1 MQQADQPGESTQPK
15 KRIFISYGRLDATDV
30 AAWLHQEL
38 VALGYDVW
46 LDQHD
51 LQQATGA
58 EWERKIEDAIS
69 KSNVVIALMSPHSVR
84 PQSECR
90 NEISLAKDS
99 DLAIVPVMVNRCDR
113 PLRLHAL
120 QYIDLAGFERLSQQA
135 REILLKKVIDA
146 IEHGVPEDPLLASL
160 REKFAPLDFD
170 WMFSRHEKFVGREWL
185 FDQFDK
191 WLQDNSE
198 PVLFLV
204 GPPGIG
210 KSAALSKWIQM
221 RMKIGAVHFCRHDR
235 ADLRDPVVMVK
246 SIVTQL
252 LQVQNQL
259 PGFAESIRSINL
271 GSSGKAMDST
281 GRAAEL
287 MDTMVLD
294 PLRKIQPGQCWV
306 LVIDA
311 LDEGGEGIQNLLAKV
326 QGHLPPTVKMIV
338 SARPEADVL
347 TLFPNK
353 VVLSAL
359 GAENQADLV
368 KYVQQRVDLSKRFA
382 ASDETEKQRIVGG
395 VVAWSEGVFLVA
407 VLVLD
412 EIEAGR
418 LEINNLSDP
427 IGGLASIYL
436 QHFRRLFANA
446 ETYQDVADCLE
457 VMLDS
462 HKPLS
467 DQFIAEVL
475 DRPVRNVTLA
485 LNQLGSLVPMQQG
498 TRSPFHKS
506 LFDWLRASQETPHTY
521 ALPVGG
527 GLDRIENWCERVGT
541 AEANHFV
548 GKVYQFRG
556 DFNKAETFYELCLQ
570 IALKMLGKDH
580 PDIEKILQDF
590 TMLYYLQGKSEN
602 ELMLFGSKTLAL
614 YERTFGEWDP
624 RYAWQLNLSGLTF
637 SAQGQQEQASPMFER
652 AAVIYEKV
660 LDKDDPDLVENLDLL
675 ANSYFAQQNYVK
687 ALPLYIRVLAI
698 KEKVLGKDHP
708 DVANSLGLLA
718 ASYSKQGK
726 FEEAMP
732 LYVRAQAINE
742 LVFGKDHKNVAN
754 VLCEIAMSYLDQEK
768 YEQALGMYERELV
781 IREKALGKDHP
792 DLVIS
797 LNNLASL
804 YRDQGDYKIAL
815 PLFVRAL
822 AISENA
828 LGKDHPDVA
837 TSLKILASLYHSQGD
852 YAKALPKYVRAL
864 EISEKALG
872 KDHSDV
878 ATILNNLAELYKA
891 QGDYV
896 KALPMYVR
904 ALAISEKTLGK
915 NHPSVA
921 TILNNLALLYDEQGE
936 YQKAL
941 PMFARALAILDK
953 VHGKDHPN
961 VGIFLN
967 NYAACLEALGK
978 TKEAAA
984 ARARAKKIKDQ
995 IDRKSGK

>member
-15 KRIFISYGRLDATDV
+15 KRIFISYGRLDATHV

-58 EWERKIEDAIS
+58 EWDRKIEDAIS

-90 NEISLAKDS
+90 NEISLALEKQPK
-99 DLAIVPVMVNRCDR
+99 LAIVPVMVNRCDR

-120 QYIDLAGFERLSQQA
+120 QYIDLAGFDRLSQQA

-281 GRAAEL
+281 DRAAEL

-382 ASDETEKQRIVGG
+382 ASDEMEKQRIVDG
-395 VVAWSEGVFLVA
+395 VVSWSEGVFLVA

-412 EIEAGR
+412 EIAAGR

-427 IGGLASIYL
+427 IGGLAGFYL
-436 QHFRRLFANA
+436 QHFRRLFANE

-475 DRPVRNVTLA
+475 DRPVRNVTRA
-485 LNQLGSLVPMQQG
+485 LNQLGSLVPVQQG

-521 ALPVGG
+521 ALHVGG
-527 GLDRIENWCERVGT
+527 GLDRIEKWCDRVGT

-548 GKVYQFRG
+548 ARLYESQEDDNLEVYV
-556 DFNKAETFYELCLQ
+556 
-570 IALKMLGKDH
+570 
-580 PDIEKILQDF
+580 
-590 TMLYYLQGKSEN
+590 KSEK
-602 ELMLFGSKTLAL
+602 F
-614 YERTFGEWDP
+614 YR
-624 RYAWQLNLSGLTF
+624 
-637 SAQGQQEQASPMFER
+637 R
-652 AAVIYEKV
+652 A
-660 LDKDDPDLVENLDLL
+660 
-675 ANSYFAQQNYVK
+675 
-687 ALPLYIRVLAI
+687 LAI
-698 KEKVLGKDHP
+698 TEKALGKDHP
-708 DVANSLGLLA
+708 DVANILNELGELLGLFI
-718 ASYSKQGK
+718 GDID
-726 FEEAMP
+726 EAMP
-732 LYVRAQAINE
+732 LFERALAIRE
-742 LVFGKDHKNVAN
+742 KSLGKDHPSVADSLN
-754 VLCEIAMSYLDQEK
+754 HLADFYGLQGDYAKPIPMHVR
-768 YEQALGMYERELV
+768 ALAIY
-781 IREKALGKDHP
+781 EKALGKDHP
-792 DLVIS
+792 S
-797 LNNLASL
+797 
-804 YRDQGDYKIAL
+804 
-815 PLFVRAL
+815 
-822 AISENA
+822 
-828 LGKDHPDVA
+828 
-837 TSLKILASLYHSQGD
+837 
-852 YAKALPKYVRAL
+852 
-864 EISEKALG
+864 
-872 KDHSDV
+872 
-878 ATILNNLAELYKA
+878 
-891 QGDYV
+891 
-896 KALPMYVR
+896 
-904 ALAISEKTLGK
+904 
-915 NHPSVA
+915 
-921 TILNNLALLYDEQGE
+921 
-936 YQKAL
+936 
-941 PMFARALAILDK
+941 
-953 VHGKDHPN
+953 
-961 VGIFLN
+961 VGISLN

-984 ARARAKKIKDQ
+984 ARARAKKIQDR
-995 IDRKSGK
+995 IDRNPGK

>member
-1 MQQADQPGESTQPK
+1 MQQADQPGESTQPT
-15 KRIFISYGRLDATDV
+15 KRIFISYGRQDATHV
-30 AAWLHQEL
+30 AVWLHQEL

-58 EWERKIEDAIS
+58 EWERKIEDAIRQRD
-69 KSNVVIALMSPHSVR
+69 VVIALMSPHSVR

-135 REILLKKVIDA
+135 RAILLKKVIDA

-185 FDQFDK
+185 FDQFDE
-191 WLQDNSE
+191 WLQDSAE

-271 GSSGKAMDST
+271 GSSGKGKDST
-281 GRAAEL
+281 DRAAEL

-382 ASDETEKQRIVGG
+382 ASDEMEKQRIVDG

-436 QHFRRLFANA
+436 QHFRRLFANE

-457 VMLDS
+457 VMLVS
-462 HKPLS
+462 YQPLS

-475 DRPVRNVTLA
+475 HRPVRNVTRA
-485 LNQLGSLVPMQQG
+485 LNQLGSLVPVQQG

-541 AEANHFV
+541 AEANIFV
-548 GKVYQFRG
+548 ARLYESQEDDNQEVYDKSEKFYRRALAITE
-556 DFNKAETFYELCLQ
+556 KA
-570 IALKMLGKDH
+570 LGKDH
-580 PDIEKILQDF
+580 PDVAKILEELAGMLGYFKGDMDDAMPLLERALAIQEKVLGKDHPNVISMLNHMCEWYTGLTEFDKASALFERVLVFEENHLGKDHPGLLWHLNTLAELYCDQDQ
-590 TMLYYLQGKSEN
+590 YEQA
-602 ELMLFGSKTLAL
+602 LAL
-614 YERTFGEWDP
+614 YERALAI
-624 RYAWQLNLSGLTF
+624 R
-637 SAQGQQEQASPMFER
+637 ER
-652 AAVIYEKV
+652 A
-660 LDKDDPDLVENLDLL
+660 
-675 ANSYFAQQNYVK
+675 F
-687 ALPLYIRVLAI
+687 
-698 KEKVLGKDHP
+698 GKDHP
-708 DVANSLGLLA
+708 DVANSL
-718 ASYSKQGK
+718 
-726 FEEAMP
+726 
-732 LYVRAQAINE
+732 
-742 LVFGKDHKNVAN
+742 
-754 VLCEIAMSYLDQEK
+754 
-768 YEQALGMYERELV
+768 
-781 IREKALGKDHP
+781 
-792 DLVIS
+792 
-797 LNNLASL
+797 NNLAGL
-804 YRDQGDYKIAL
+804 YHEQGDYENAL
-815 PLFVRAL
+815 PIYLRAFK
-822 AISENA
+822 IGENA

-837 TSLKILASLYHSQGD
+837 KSLNTLAVFYYTQLLDSWEFLDSASDKNHPDTTGSLIALAMLYQSQGE
-852 YAKALPKYVRAL
+852 YRKALPLHERSLSILENAL
-864 EISEKALG
+864 
-872 KDHSDV
+872 D
-878 ATILNNLAELYKA
+878 
-891 QGDYV
+891 
-896 KALPMYVR
+896 
-904 ALAISEKTLGK
+904 
-915 NHPSVA
+915 
-921 TILNNLALLYDEQGE
+921 
-936 YQKAL
+936 
-941 PMFARALAILDK
+941 
-953 VHGKDHPN
+953 KDHPE
-961 VGIFLN
+961 VATSLN
-967 NYAACLEALGK
+967 NYADCLEALGK
-978 TKEAAA
+978 TKEAAV

-995 IDRKSGK
+995 IDRKSSN

>member
-1 MQQADQPGESTQPK
+1 MQQADQPGESTQPT
-15 KRIFISYGRLDATDV
+15 KRIFISYGRQDATHV
-30 AAWLHQEL
+30 AVWLHQEL

-58 EWERKIEDAIS
+58 EWERKIEDAIRQRD
-69 KSNVVIALMSPHSVR
+69 VVIALMSPHSVR

-120 QYIDLAGFERLSQQA
+120 QYIDLAGFERLSQEA
-135 REILLKKVIDA
+135 RAILLKKVIDA

-281 GRAAEL
+281 DRAAEL

-311 LDEGGEGIQNLLAKV
+311 LDEGGEGIQNLLANV

-353 VVLSAL
+353 VVLNAL

-368 KYVQQRVDLSKRFA
+368 KYVQQRMDLSNRFA
-382 ASDETEKQRIVGG
+382 ASDEIEKQHIVDG

-418 LEINNLSDP
+418 LEINNLNDP
-427 IGGLASIYL
+427 IGGLAGFYL
-436 QHFRRLFANA
+436 QHFRRLFANV
-446 ETYQDVADCLE
+446 ETYPDVADCLE
-457 VMLDS
+457 VMLVS
-462 HKPLS
+462 HEPLS
-467 DQFIAEVL
+467 DQFIADVL
-475 DRPVRNVTLA
+475 DRPVRNVTRA
-485 LNQLGSLVPMQQG
+485 LNQLGSLVPVQQG

-506 LFDWLRASQETPHTY
+506 LFDWLRASQEIPHTY

-527 GLDRIENWCERVGT
+527 GLVRIEKWCERMGT
-541 AEANHFV
+541 VEASNFM
-548 GKVYQFRG
+548 GEIYCTKPFRKL
-556 DFNKAETFYELCLQ
+556 DKAC
-570 IALKMLGKDH
+570 AK
-580 PDIEKILQDF
+580 
-590 TMLYYLQGKSEN
+590 
-602 ELMLFGSKTLAL
+602 
-614 YERTFGEWDP
+614 
-624 RYAWQLNLSGLTF
+624 
-637 SAQGQQEQASPMFER
+637 
-652 AAVIYEKV
+652 YEKSLEIARNIV
-660 LDKDDPDLVENLDLL
+660 INLKTPESYEILCANLNNVASIKQALRELDSANKHYEECLAIRRDLAKKYCTSEHHRNVCVSLDNVAGIQEARNNLDS
-675 ANSYFAQQNYVK
+675 AFENY
-687 ALPLYIRVLAI
+687 
-698 KEKVLGKDHP
+698 
-708 DVANSLGLLA
+708 
-718 ASYSKQGK
+718 
-726 FEEAMP
+726 
-732 LYVRAQAINE
+732 NE
-742 LVFGKDHKNVAN
+742 
-754 VLCEIAMSYLDQEK
+754 
-768 YEQALGMYERELV
+768 
-781 IREKALGKDHP
+781 
-792 DLVIS
+792 
-797 LNNLASL
+797 
-804 YRDQGDYKIAL
+804 
-815 PLFVRAL
+815 
-822 AISENA
+822 
-828 LGKDHPDVA
+828 
-837 TSLKILASLYHSQGD
+837 SLKIRRKLMAEVNSYDTSREVLKSLGHIADIMSKIGNLDVAVKTLTECVEISRNISFRFRSAESERVLSIFLDRVGAAYYGLKEWDLAHRHYEESLKITERIALELGTLEGRRDITVTIESIAQVEFARQHDELALEHHGKSLQIREGIANEERDSSKFLYRLADIARSRGWISKILLKSD
-852 YAKALPKYVRAL
+852 PKAAL
-864 EISEKALG
+864 ENILKAHQASEDLSTIEISEKYYLETAANIWEVTATCLQLVNRQN
-872 KDHSDV
+872 DSDAV
-878 ATILNNLAELYKA
+878 SKKAEN
-891 QGDYV
+891 
-896 KALPMYVR
+896 VR
-904 ALAISEKTLGK
+904 RRIAMNDL
-915 NHPSVA
+915 
-921 TILNNLALLYDEQGE
+921 
-936 YQKAL
+936 
-941 PMFARALAILDK
+941 
-953 VHGKDHPN
+953 
-961 VGIFLN
+961 
-967 NYAACLEALGK
+967 
-978 TKEAAA
+978 
-984 ARARAKKIKDQ
+984 
-995 IDRKSGK
+995 

>member
-15 KRIFISYGRLDATDV
+15 KRIFISYGRQDATHV

-69 KSNVVIALMSPHSVR
+69 QSNVVIALMSPHSVR

-135 REILLKKVIDA
+135 RAILLKKVIDA

-235 ADLRDPVVMVK
+235 ADLRDPVAMVK

-281 GRAAEL
+281 DRAAEL

-311 LDEGGEGIQNLLAKV
+311 LDEGGEGIQNLLANV

-368 KYVQQRVDLSKRFA
+368 KYVQQRVDLSNRFA
-382 ASDETEKQRIVGG
+382 TSDKKEKQRIVDG

-412 EIEAGR
+412 AIEAGR
-418 LEINNLSDP
+418 LEVNNLSDP
-427 IGGLASIYL
+427 IGGLAGFYL
-436 QHFRRLFANA
+436 QHFRRLFTNA

-457 VMLDS
+457 VMLVS

-475 DRPVRNVTLA
+475 DRPVRKVTQA
-485 LNQLGSLVPMQQG
+485 LNQLGSLVPVQQG

-527 GLDRIENWCERVGT
+527 GLDRIKKWCDRVGT
-541 AEANHFV
+541 AEANNYV
-548 GKVYQFRG
+548 GQVYEFNY
-556 DFNKAETFYELCLQ
+556 DFNKAETFYELGLQ
-570 IALKMLGKDH
+570 IALKTFGKDHLSVATSLNNLAGLYPFKGDGKPTNAIPLFERALVIEEKTLGKDH
-580 PDIEKILQDF
+580 P
-590 TMLYYLQGKSEN
+590 N
-602 ELMLFGSKTLAL
+602 
-614 YERTFGEWDP
+614 
-624 RYAWQLNLSGLTF
+624 
-637 SAQGQQEQASPMFER
+637 
-652 AAVIYEKV
+652 
-660 LDKDDPDLVENLDLL
+660 
-675 ANSYFAQQNYVK
+675 
-687 ALPLYIRVLAI
+687 
-698 KEKVLGKDHP
+698 
-708 DVANSLGLLA
+708 
-718 ASYSKQGK
+718 
-726 FEEAMP
+726 
-732 LYVRAQAINE
+732 
-742 LVFGKDHKNVAN
+742 
-754 VLCEIAMSYLDQEK
+754 IA
-768 YEQALGMYERELV
+768 
-781 IREKALGKDHP
+781 
-792 DLVIS
+792 IS
-797 LNNLASL
+797 LH
-804 YRDQGDYKIAL
+804 R
-815 PLFVRAL
+815 
-822 AISENA
+822 
-828 LGKDHPDVA
+828 LGA
-837 TSLKILASLYHSQGD
+837 
-852 YAKALPKYVRAL
+852 
-864 EISEKALG
+864 
-872 KDHSDV
+872 
-878 ATILNNLAELYKA
+878 LYKA
-891 QGDYV
+891 QGEDE
-896 KALPMYVR
+896 KALPIIER

-915 NHPSVA
+915 DHPDLAES
-921 TILNNLALLYDEQGE
+921 LNNLADLYCNKKDYGN
-936 YQKAL
+936 AL
-941 PMFARALAILDK
+941 PLYGRALAIREKTL
-953 VHGKDHPN
+953 GKDHPDVAKSLDGLALLYSAQGDYAN
-961 VGIFLN
+961 ALPLKERALAIYEKDHPDVAGSSEGLHGLALLYFVLGNIAVTESLDGLALLYSAQGDYAKALPLHKRALAINERALGKDHPDVAKSLN
-967 NYAACLEALGK
+967 NYADCLEALGK

-984 ARARAKKIKDQ
+984 ARARAKKIQDR
-995 IDRKSGK
+995 IDRKSSKKEPPI

>member
-15 KRIFISYGRLDATDV
+15 KRIFISYGRQDATHV
-30 AAWLHQEL
+30 AAWLHQGL

-135 REILLKKVIDA
+135 RAILLKKVIDA

-185 FDQFDK
+185 FDQFDE
-191 WLQDNSE
+191 WLQDSAE

-271 GSSGKAMDST
+271 GSSGKGKDST
-281 GRAAEL
+281 DRAAEL

-382 ASDETEKQRIVGG
+382 ASDEMEKQRIVDG

-436 QHFRRLFANA
+436 QHFRRLFANE

-457 VMLDS
+457 VMLVS
-462 HKPLS
+462 YQPLS

-475 DRPVRNVTLA
+475 HRPVRNVTRA
-485 LNQLGSLVPMQQG
+485 LNQLGSLVPVQQG

-541 AEANHFV
+541 AEANIFV
-548 GKVYQFRG
+548 ARLYESQEDDNQEVYDKSEKFYRRALAITE
-556 DFNKAETFYELCLQ
+556 KA
-570 IALKMLGKDH
+570 LGKDH
-580 PDIEKILQDF
+580 PDVAKILEELAGMLGYFKGDMDDAMPLLERALAIQEKVLGKDHPNVISMLNHMCEWYTGLTEFDKASALFERVLVFEENHLGKDHPGLLWHLNTLAELYCDQDQ
-590 TMLYYLQGKSEN
+590 YEQA
-602 ELMLFGSKTLAL
+602 LAL
-614 YERTFGEWDP
+614 YERALAI
-624 RYAWQLNLSGLTF
+624 R
-637 SAQGQQEQASPMFER
+637 ER
-652 AAVIYEKV
+652 A
-660 LDKDDPDLVENLDLL
+660 
-675 ANSYFAQQNYVK
+675 F
-687 ALPLYIRVLAI
+687 
-698 KEKVLGKDHP
+698 GKDHP
-708 DVANSLGLLA
+708 DVANSL
-718 ASYSKQGK
+718 
-726 FEEAMP
+726 
-732 LYVRAQAINE
+732 
-742 LVFGKDHKNVAN
+742 
-754 VLCEIAMSYLDQEK
+754 
-768 YEQALGMYERELV
+768 
-781 IREKALGKDHP
+781 
-792 DLVIS
+792 
-797 LNNLASL
+797 NNLAGL
-804 YRDQGDYKIAL
+804 YHEQGDYENAL
-815 PLFVRAL
+815 PIYLRAFK
-822 AISENA
+822 IGENA

-837 TSLKILASLYHSQGD
+837 KSLNTLAVFYYTQLLDSWEFLDSASDKNHPDTTGSLIALAMLYQSQGE
-852 YAKALPKYVRAL
+852 YRKALPLHERSLSILENAL
-864 EISEKALG
+864 
-872 KDHSDV
+872 D
-878 ATILNNLAELYKA
+878 
-891 QGDYV
+891 
-896 KALPMYVR
+896 
-904 ALAISEKTLGK
+904 
-915 NHPSVA
+915 
-921 TILNNLALLYDEQGE
+921 
-936 YQKAL
+936 
-941 PMFARALAILDK
+941 
-953 VHGKDHPN
+953 KDHPE
-961 VGIFLN
+961 VATSLN
-967 NYAACLEALGK
+967 NYADCLEALGK
-978 TKEAAA
+978 TKEAAV

-995 IDRKSGK
+995 IDRKSSN

>member
-1 MQQADQPGESTQPK
+1 MQQADQPGESTQPT
-15 KRIFISYGRLDATDV
+15 KRIFISYGRQDATHV

-120 QYIDLAGFERLSQQA
+120 QYIDLAGFDRLSQEA
-135 REILLKKVIDA
+135 RAILLNQVIDA

-191 WLQDNSE
+191 WLQDNAE

-281 GRAAEL
+281 DRAAEL

-311 LDEGGEGIQNLLAKV
+311 LDEGGEGIQNLLANV

-353 VVLSAL
+353 VVLNAL

-368 KYVQQRVDLSKRFA
+368 KYVQQRVDLSKRFS
-382 ASDETEKQRIVGG
+382 ASDKMEKQRIVDG

-407 VLVLD
+407 VLVFV
-412 EIEAGR
+412 EIETGR

-427 IGGLASIYL
+427 IGGLAGFYL
-436 QHFRRLFANA
+436 QHFRRLFANV

-457 VMLDS
+457 VMLVS

-467 DQFIAEVL
+467 DQFIADVL
-475 DRPVRNVTLA
+475 DRPVRNVTRA
-485 LNQLGSLVPMQQG
+485 LNQLGSLVPVQQG

-506 LFDWLRASQETPHTY
+506 LFDWLRASKEIPHTY

-527 GLDRIENWCERVGT
+527 GLVRIEKWCERMGT
-541 AEANHFV
+541 AEANIYV
-548 GKVYQFRG
+548 ARLYESQEDDNQDVY
-556 DFNKAETFYELCLQ
+556 D
-570 IALKMLGKDH
+570 
-580 PDIEKILQDF
+580 
-590 TMLYYLQGKSEN
+590 KSE
-602 ELMLFGSKTLAL
+602 K
-614 YERTFGEWDP
+614 YYR
-624 RYAWQLNLSGLTF
+624 
-637 SAQGQQEQASPMFER
+637 R
-652 AAVIYEKV
+652 A
-660 LDKDDPDLVENLDLL
+660 
-675 ANSYFAQQNYVK
+675 
-687 ALPLYIRVLAI
+687 LAI
-698 KEKVLGKDHP
+698 T
-708 DVANSLGLLA
+708 
-718 ASYSKQGK
+718 
-726 FEEAMP
+726 
-732 LYVRAQAINE
+732 
-742 LVFGKDHKNVAN
+742 
-754 VLCEIAMSYLDQEK
+754 
-768 YEQALGMYERELV
+768 
-781 IREKALGKDHP
+781 EKALGKEHPEVAKILEELAEMLGIFKGNIVDAMPHLERALAIYEKSHGKDHP
-792 DLVIS
+792 SVADS
-797 LNNLASL
+797 LNNLAAL
-804 YRDQGDYKIAL
+804 YEMQAEYEKAL
-815 PLFVRAL
+815 PMFVRAL
-822 AISENA
+822 AIYEKSH
-828 LGKDHPDVA
+828 GKDHPSVA
-837 TSLKILASLYHSQGD
+837 DS
-852 YAKALPKYVRAL
+852 
-864 EISEKALG
+864 
-872 KDHSDV
+872 
-878 ATILNNLAELYKA
+878 LNNLAKLYDV
-891 QGDYV
+891 QGDYP

-904 ALAISEKTLGK
+904 ALAIREK
-915 NHPSVA
+915 V
-921 TILNNLALLYDEQGE
+921 
-936 YQKAL
+936 
-941 PMFARALAILDK
+941 F
-953 VHGKDHPN
+953 GKDHPN
-961 VGIFLN
+961 VTTSLNNLAGLYHKQGDLAKALPMYVRALAIVDKAYGKDHPSVANSLNNLAMLYQSQSDYPKALPLYRRSLAIWENALGKDHPNVATSLHKLGALYKAQGEYEKAEPIYLRVLEIRKKVLGQDDPNFANSLNGLALLYNKQEKYNKALPLFMQALAIREKAFGKDHPYVATSLN
-967 NYAACLEALGK
+967 NYADCLEALGK

-984 ARARAKKIKDQ
+984 ARARAKKIQDR

>member
-1 MQQADQPGESTQPK
+1 MKQADQPGESTQPT
-15 KRIFISYGRLDATDV
+15 KRIFISYGRLDATHV
-30 AAWLHQEL
+30 AAWLHEEL
-38 VALGYDVW
+38 RALGYDVW

-120 QYIDLAGFERLSQQA
+120 QYIDLAGFDRLSQEA
-135 REILLKKVIDA
+135 RAILLKKVIDA

-252 LQVQNQL
+252 LQVQNEL

-281 GRAAEL
+281 DRAAEL

-294 PLRKIQPGQCWV
+294 PLRKIQSGKYWV

-311 LDEGGEGIQNLLAKV
+311 LDEGGEGIQNLLANM

-353 VVLSAL
+353 VVLNAL

-368 KYVQQRVDLSKRFA
+368 KYVQQRVDLSNRFA
-382 ASDETEKQRIVGG
+382 ASDQKDKQRIVDG
-395 VVAWSEGVFLVA
+395 VVTWSEGVFLVA
-407 VLVLD
+407 VLVLA
-412 EIEAGR
+412 EIETGR

-427 IGGLASIYL
+427 IGGLAGIYL
-436 QHFRRLFANA
+436 QHFRRLFANV

-457 VMLDS
+457 VMLVS
-462 HKPLS
+462 HEPLS
-467 DQFIAEVL
+467 DEFIAEVL
-475 DRPVRNVTLA
+475 DRPVRHVTRA
-485 LNQLGSLVPMQQG
+485 LNQLGSLVPVQQG

-506 LFDWLRASQETPHTY
+506 LFDWLRASKEIPHTY

-527 GLDRIENWCERVGT
+527 GLVRIEKWCERMGT
-541 AEANHFV
+541 VEACNFM
-548 GKVYQFRG
+548 GEIYCTRPFREL
-556 DFNKAETFYELCLQ
+556 DKACV
-570 IALKMLGKDH
+570 K
-580 PDIEKILQDF
+580 
-590 TMLYYLQGKSEN
+590 
-602 ELMLFGSKTLAL
+602 
-614 YERTFGEWDP
+614 
-624 RYAWQLNLSGLTF
+624 
-637 SAQGQQEQASPMFER
+637 
-652 AAVIYEKV
+652 YEKSLEIARNIV
-660 LDKDDPDLVENLDLL
+660 INLKTPKSYEILCATLNNVASIKQALRELDSANKHYEECLAIRRDLAKKYCTSEYHRNVCVSLDNVAGIQEARNNLDSALE
-675 ANSYFAQQNYVK
+675 NY
-687 ALPLYIRVLAI
+687 
-698 KEKVLGKDHP
+698 
-708 DVANSLGLLA
+708 
-718 ASYSKQGK
+718 
-726 FEEAMP
+726 
-732 LYVRAQAINE
+732 NE
-742 LVFGKDHKNVAN
+742 
-754 VLCEIAMSYLDQEK
+754 
-768 YEQALGMYERELV
+768 
-781 IREKALGKDHP
+781 
-792 DLVIS
+792 
-797 LNNLASL
+797 
-804 YRDQGDYKIAL
+804 
-815 PLFVRAL
+815 
-822 AISENA
+822 
-828 LGKDHPDVA
+828 
-837 TSLKILASLYHSQGD
+837 SLKIRRKLMAEVNSYDTSREVLKSLGHIADIMSKIGNLDVAVKTLTECVEISRNISSRFRSAESERVLSIFLDRVGAAYYGLKEWDLAHRHYEESLKITERIALELGTLEGRRDITVTIESIAQVEFARQHDALALEHHGKSLQIREGIANEERDSSKFLYRSADIARSRGWISKILLKSD
-852 YAKALPKYVRAL
+852 PKAAL
-864 EISEKALG
+864 KNILKAHQASEDLSTIEISEKYYLETAANIWEVTATCLQLANRQNE
-872 KDHSDV
+872 SDV
-878 ATILNNLAELYKA
+878 FSKKAEN
-891 QGDYV
+891 
-896 KALPMYVR
+896 VR
-904 ALAISEKTLGK
+904 RRIAMNDL
-915 NHPSVA
+915 
-921 TILNNLALLYDEQGE
+921 
-936 YQKAL
+936 
-941 PMFARALAILDK
+941 
-953 VHGKDHPN
+953 
-961 VGIFLN
+961 
-967 NYAACLEALGK
+967 
-978 TKEAAA
+978 
-984 ARARAKKIKDQ
+984 
-995 IDRKSGK
+995 

>member
-1 MQQADQPGESTQPK
+1 MKQAVQPGESTQPK
-15 KRIFISYGRLDATDV
+15 KRIFISYGRQDATHV
-30 AAWLHQEL
+30 AVWLHQEL

-51 LQQATGA
+51 LQQATGT
-58 EWERKIEDAIS
+58 EWERKIEDAIRQ
-69 KSNVVIALMSPHSVR
+69 SNVVIALMSPHSVR
-84 PQSECR
+84 AHSVCR
-90 NEISLAKDS
+90 QEIDMALASKEHRE
-99 DLAIVPVMVNRCDR
+99 LLIVPVMVNRCDR

-120 QYIDLAGFERLSQQA
+120 QYIDLAGFDRLSQEA
-135 REILLKKVIDA
+135 RAILLKQVTDA
-146 IEHGVPEDPLLASL
+146 IEHGVQEDPLIASL
-160 REKFAPLDFD
+160 RGKLAPLDFD
-170 WMFSRHEKFVGREWL
+170 WMFRRHEKFVGREWL

-191 WLQDNSE
+191 WLQESIE

-210 KSAALSKWIQM
+210 KSAALSKWITM
-221 RMKIGAVHFCRHDR
+221 TLNIGAVYFCRHDR

-259 PGFAESIRSINL
+259 PGFPESIRSINL

-281 GRAAEL
+281 DRAAEL

-294 PLRKIQPGQCWV
+294 PLRKIQSGKCWV

-311 LDEGGEGIQNLLAKV
+311 LDEGGEGIQNLLANV

-347 TLFPNK
+347 ALFPNK
-353 VVLSAL
+353 VVLNAL
-359 GAENQADLV
+359 GVENQADLV

-382 ASDETEKQRIVGG
+382 ASDEMEKQRIVDG
-395 VVAWSEGVFLVA
+395 VVSWSQGVFLVA

-412 EIEAGR
+412 EIAAGR
-418 LEINNLSDP
+418 LEINKLSDP
-427 IGGLASIYL
+427 IGGLAGFYL
-436 QHFRRLFANA
+436 QHFRRLFANE

-457 VMLDS
+457 VMLVS
-462 HKPLS
+462 HEPLS
-467 DQFIAEVL
+467 DQFIADVL
-475 DRPVRNVTLA
+475 DRPVRNVTRA
-485 LNQLGSLVPMQQG
+485 LNQLGSLVPVLQG

-527 GLDRIENWCERVGT
+527 GLDRIEKWCERVGT

-570 IALKMLGKDH
+570 IALKILGKNH

-590 TMLYYLQGKSEN
+590 MTLYYLQGKSEKK
-602 ELMLFGSKTLAL
+602 LMLFGSKTLAL

-637 SAQGQQEQASPMFER
+637 SAQGQHEQASPMFER

-660 LDKDDPDLVENLDLL
+660 LDKDDPDLVENLDHL

-687 ALPLYIRVLAI
+687 ALPLYVRVLAI
-698 KEKVLGKDHP
+698 NEKVLGKDHP
-708 DVANSLGLLA
+708 DVANSLGRLA

-732 LYVRAQAINE
+732 LYVRARVINE
-742 LVFGKDHKNVAN
+742 LVFGKDHENVAN
-754 VLCEIAMSYLDQEK
+754 ILCEIAMSYLDQDK
-768 YEQALGMYERELV
+768 YEQALALYERELV
-781 IREKALGKDHP
+781 IREKALGKDHL
-792 DLVIS
+792 DLVMS

-804 YRDQGDYKIAL
+804 YQYQSKYEKAL
-815 PLFVRAL
+815 PHYVRSV
-822 AISENA
+822 AIKEKEF
-828 LGKDHPDVA
+828 GKNHSSVA
-837 TSLKILASLYHSQGD
+837 TSLNNLAEMYRAQGD
-852 YAKALPKYVRAL
+852 FVKALPLYARSL
-864 EISEKALG
+864 TIYEKALG
-872 KDHSDV
+872 KDHIAV
-878 ATILNNLAELYKA
+878 AN
-891 QGDYV
+891 
-896 KALPMYVR
+896 
-904 ALAISEKTLGK
+904 
-915 NHPSVA
+915 
-921 TILNNLALLYDEQGE
+921 
-936 YQKAL
+936 
-941 PMFARALAILDK
+941 
-953 VHGKDHPN
+953 
-961 VGIFLN
+961 FLN
-967 NYAACLEALGK
+967 KLADCLEALGK
-978 TKEAAA
+978 AKEAAA
-984 ARARAKKIKDQ
+984 ARARAKEIKDL
-995 IDRKSGK
+995 IELKSGK

>member
-1 MQQADQPGESTQPK
+1 MQQADQPGESTQPT
-15 KRIFISYGRLDATDV
+15 KRIFISYGRQDATHV
-30 AAWLHQEL
+30 AVWLHQEL

-58 EWERKIEDAIS
+58 EWERKIEDAIRQR
-69 KSNVVIALMSPHSVR
+69 NVVIALMSPHSVR

-135 REILLKKVIDA
+135 RAILLKKVIDA

-382 ASDETEKQRIVGG
+382 ASDEMEKQRIVDG
-395 VVAWSEGVFLVA
+395 VVSWSEGVFLVA

-412 EIEAGR
+412 EIAAGR
-418 LEINNLSDP
+418 LEINKLSDP
-427 IGGLASIYL
+427 IGGLAGFYL

-446 ETYQDVADCLE
+446 ETYQDIADCLE

-475 DRPVRNVTLA
+475 DRPVRNVTRA
-485 LNQLGSLVPMQQG
+485 LNQLGSLVPVQQG

-521 ALPVGG
+521 ALPIDG
-527 GLDRIENWCERVGT
+527 GLGRIKKWCERVGT
-541 AEANHFV
+541 AEANHYV
-548 GKVYQFRG
+548 GQMYEFYY
-556 DFNKAETFYELCLQ
+556 DFNKAETFYELGLQ
-570 IALKMLGKDH
+570 IALKTFGKDHPSVATSLNNLAGLLPQKGEYAKAIPLYERALVIEEKTLGKDH
-580 PDIEKILQDF
+580 PDI
-590 TMLYYLQGKSEN
+590 
-602 ELMLFGSKTLAL
+602 A
-614 YERTFGEWDP
+614 
-624 RYAWQLNLSGLTF
+624 
-637 SAQGQQEQASPMFER
+637 
-652 AAVIYEKV
+652 
-660 LDKDDPDLVENLDLL
+660 
-675 ANSYFAQQNYVK
+675 
-687 ALPLYIRVLAI
+687 
-698 KEKVLGKDHP
+698 
-708 DVANSLGLLA
+708 
-718 ASYSKQGK
+718 
-726 FEEAMP
+726 
-732 LYVRAQAINE
+732 
-742 LVFGKDHKNVAN
+742 
-754 VLCEIAMSYLDQEK
+754 
-768 YEQALGMYERELV
+768 
-781 IREKALGKDHP
+781 
-792 DLVIS
+792 IS
-797 LNNLASL
+797 LH
-804 YRDQGDYKIAL
+804 K
-815 PLFVRAL
+815 
-822 AISENA
+822 
-828 LGKDHPDVA
+828 LGA
-837 TSLKILASLYHSQGD
+837 
-852 YAKALPKYVRAL
+852 
-864 EISEKALG
+864 
-872 KDHSDV
+872 
-878 ATILNNLAELYKA
+878 LYKA
-891 QGDYV
+891 QCEDE
-896 KALPMYVR
+896 KALPMIER

-915 NHPSVA
+915 DHPDLA
-921 TILNNLALLYDEQGE
+921 TSLNNLAELYCNKKDYGN
-936 YQKAL
+936 AL
-941 PMFARALAILDK
+941 PLYGRALAIREKTLGKDHPDVAKSLDGLALLYSAQGDYANALPLK
-953 VHGKDHPN
+953 ERALAIYEKAAGKDHPDVSGLDRYFVARSLEGLALLYSAQGDYAKALPLKERALAIDEKAYGKDHPN
-961 VGIFLN
+961 VARSLEGLAALFKAQGDYAKALPLYEQSLAIWEIVFGKYHHYVAEKLNNLAELYAAQSDYAKAKPMFMRTLAIVEKVYGKDHQNVAHTFNNLGVLYCAQSDYEKALSLFEQAIVIDEKALGTDHPSVGISLN
-967 NYAACLEALGK
+967 NYADCLEALGK

-984 ARARAKKIKDQ
+984 ARARAKKIQDR
-995 IDRKSGK
+995 IDCKSGKQKPPA

>member
-1 MQQADQPGESTQPK
+1 MQQADQLGESTQPK
-15 KRIFISYGRLDATDV
+15 KRIFISYGRLDATHV

-69 KSNVVIALMSPHSVR
+69 QSNVVIALMSPHSVR

-135 REILLKKVIDA
+135 RAILLKKVIDA

-271 GSSGKAMDST
+271 GSSGKGKDST
-281 GRAAEL
+281 DRAAEL

-311 LDEGGEGIQNLLAKV
+311 LDEGGEGIQNLLANV

-353 VVLSAL
+353 VVLNAL
-359 GAENQADLV
+359 GVENQADLV
-368 KYVQQRVDLSKRFA
+368 KYVQQCVDLSKRFA
-382 ASDETEKQRIVGG
+382 ASDETEKQRIVDG

-407 VLVLD
+407 VLVLG
-412 EIEAGR
+412 EIAAGR
-418 LEINNLSDP
+418 LEINKLSDP
-427 IGGLASIYL
+427 IGGLAGFYL
-436 QHFRRLFANA
+436 QHFRRLFTNA

-457 VMLDS
+457 VMLVS

-475 DRPVRNVTLA
+475 DRPVRKVTQA
-485 LNQLGSLVPMQQG
+485 LNQLGSLVPVQQG

-506 LFDWLRASQETPHTY
+506 LFDWLRTSQETPHTY
-521 ALPVGG
+521 ALSVGG
-527 GLDRIENWCERVGT
+527 GLDRIKKWRDRVGT
-541 AEANHFV
+541 AEANHYV
-548 GKVYQFRG
+548 GQMYEFYY
-556 DFNKAETFYELCLQ
+556 DFNKAETFYELGLQ
-570 IALKMLGKDH
+570 IALKTFGKDHPSVATSLNNLAGLLPQKGEYAKAIPLYERALVIEEKTLGKDH
-580 PDIEKILQDF
+580 PDI
-590 TMLYYLQGKSEN
+590 
-602 ELMLFGSKTLAL
+602 A
-614 YERTFGEWDP
+614 
-624 RYAWQLNLSGLTF
+624 
-637 SAQGQQEQASPMFER
+637 
-652 AAVIYEKV
+652 
-660 LDKDDPDLVENLDLL
+660 
-675 ANSYFAQQNYVK
+675 
-687 ALPLYIRVLAI
+687 
-698 KEKVLGKDHP
+698 
-708 DVANSLGLLA
+708 
-718 ASYSKQGK
+718 
-726 FEEAMP
+726 
-732 LYVRAQAINE
+732 
-742 LVFGKDHKNVAN
+742 
-754 VLCEIAMSYLDQEK
+754 
-768 YEQALGMYERELV
+768 
-781 IREKALGKDHP
+781 
-792 DLVIS
+792 IS
-797 LNNLASL
+797 LH
-804 YRDQGDYKIAL
+804 K
-815 PLFVRAL
+815 
-822 AISENA
+822 
-828 LGKDHPDVA
+828 LGA
-837 TSLKILASLYHSQGD
+837 
-852 YAKALPKYVRAL
+852 
-864 EISEKALG
+864 
-872 KDHSDV
+872 
-878 ATILNNLAELYKA
+878 LYKA
-891 QGDYV
+891 QCEDE
-896 KALPMYVR
+896 KALPMIER

-915 NHPSVA
+915 DHPDLA
-921 TILNNLALLYDEQGE
+921 TSLNNLAELYCNKKDYGN
-936 YQKAL
+936 AL
-941 PMFARALAILDK
+941 PLYGRALAIREKTLGKDHPDVAKSLDGLALLYSAQGDYANALPLK
-953 VHGKDHPN
+953 ERALAIYEKAAGKDHPDVSGLDRYFVARSLEGLALLYSAQGDYAKALPLKERALAIDEKAYGKDHPN
-961 VGIFLN
+961 VARSLEGLAALFKAQGDYAKALPLYEQSLAIWEIVFGKYHHYVAEKLNNLAELYAAQSDYAKAKPMFMRTLAIVEKVYGKDHQNVAHTFNNLGVLYCAQSDYEKALSLFEQAIVIDEKALGTDHPSVGISLN
-967 NYAACLEALGK
+967 NYADCLEALGK

-984 ARARAKKIKDQ
+984 ARARAKKIQDR
-995 IDRKSGK
+995 IDCKSGKQKPPA

>member
-1 MQQADQPGESTQPK
+1 MQQADQPGESTQPT
-15 KRIFISYGRLDATDV
+15 KRIFISYGRQDATHV
-30 AAWLHQEL
+30 AAWLHQGL

-135 REILLKKVIDA
+135 RAILLKKVIDA

-185 FDQFDK
+185 FDQFDE
-191 WLQDNSE
+191 WLQDSAE

-271 GSSGKAMDST
+271 GSSGKGKDST
-281 GRAAEL
+281 DRAAEL

-382 ASDETEKQRIVGG
+382 ASDEMEKQRIVDG

-436 QHFRRLFANA
+436 QHFRRLFANE

-457 VMLDS
+457 VMLVS
-462 HKPLS
+462 YQPLS

-475 DRPVRNVTLA
+475 HRPVRNVTRA
-485 LNQLGSLVPMQQG
+485 LNQLGSLVPVQQG

-541 AEANHFV
+541 AEANIFV
-548 GKVYQFRG
+548 ARLYESQEDDNQEVYDKSEKFYRRALAITE
-556 DFNKAETFYELCLQ
+556 KA
-570 IALKMLGKDH
+570 LGKDH
-580 PDIEKILQDF
+580 PDVAKILEELAGMLGYFKGDMDDAMPLLERALAIQEKVLGKDHPNVISMLNHMCEWYTGLTEFDKASALFERVLVFEENHLGKDHPGLLWHLNTLAELYCDQDQ
-590 TMLYYLQGKSEN
+590 YEQA
-602 ELMLFGSKTLAL
+602 LAL
-614 YERTFGEWDP
+614 YERALAI
-624 RYAWQLNLSGLTF
+624 R
-637 SAQGQQEQASPMFER
+637 ER
-652 AAVIYEKV
+652 A
-660 LDKDDPDLVENLDLL
+660 
-675 ANSYFAQQNYVK
+675 F
-687 ALPLYIRVLAI
+687 
-698 KEKVLGKDHP
+698 GKDHP
-708 DVANSLGLLA
+708 DVANSL
-718 ASYSKQGK
+718 
-726 FEEAMP
+726 
-732 LYVRAQAINE
+732 
-742 LVFGKDHKNVAN
+742 
-754 VLCEIAMSYLDQEK
+754 
-768 YEQALGMYERELV
+768 
-781 IREKALGKDHP
+781 
-792 DLVIS
+792 
-797 LNNLASL
+797 NNLAGL
-804 YRDQGDYKIAL
+804 YHEQGDYENAL
-815 PLFVRAL
+815 PIYLRAFK
-822 AISENA
+822 IGENA

-837 TSLKILASLYHSQGD
+837 KSLNTLAVFYYTQLLDSWEFLDSASDKNHPDTTGSLIALAMLYQSQGE
-852 YAKALPKYVRAL
+852 YRKALPLHERSLSILENAL
-864 EISEKALG
+864 
-872 KDHSDV
+872 D
-878 ATILNNLAELYKA
+878 
-891 QGDYV
+891 
-896 KALPMYVR
+896 
-904 ALAISEKTLGK
+904 
-915 NHPSVA
+915 
-921 TILNNLALLYDEQGE
+921 
-936 YQKAL
+936 
-941 PMFARALAILDK
+941 
-953 VHGKDHPN
+953 KDHPE
-961 VGIFLN
+961 VATSLN
-967 NYAACLEALGK
+967 NYADCLEALGK
-978 TKEAAA
+978 TKEAAV

-995 IDRKSGK
+995 IDRKSSN

>member
-1 MQQADQPGESTQPK
+1 MQQADQPGESTQPT
-15 KRIFISYGRLDATDV
+15 KRIFISYGRLDATHV
-30 AAWLHQEL
+30 AVWLHQEL

-135 REILLKKVIDA
+135 RVILLNKVIDA
-146 IEHGVPEDPLLASL
+146 IEHGVSEDPLLASL

-281 GRAAEL
+281 DRAAEL

-311 LDEGGEGIQNLLAKV
+311 LDEGGEGIQNLLANV

-382 ASDETEKQRIVGG
+382 ASDQKEKQRIVDG
-395 VVAWSEGVFLVA
+395 VVSWSEGVFLVA

-418 LEINNLSDP
+418 LEINKLSDP
-427 IGGLASIYL
+427 IGGLAGFYL
-436 QHFRRLFANA
+436 QHFRRLLATKKA
-446 ETYQDVADCLE
+446 YRDVADCLE
-457 VMLDS
+457 VMLVS

-467 DQFIAEVL
+467 DQFIADVL
-475 DRPVRNVTLA
+475 DRPVRNVTRA
-485 LNQLGSLVPMQQG
+485 LNQLGSLVPVQQG

-506 LFDWLRASQETPHTY
+506 LFDWLRASQEIPHTY

-527 GLDRIENWCERVGT
+527 GLVRIEKWCERMGT
-541 AEANHFV
+541 AEANIYV
-548 GKVYQFRG
+548 ARLCESQEDDNQDVYDKSEKYYRRALAITEKALGKEHPEVA
-556 DFNKAETFYELCLQ
+556 KILEELAEMLGIFKGNIVDAMPHLERALAIYE
-570 IALKMLGKDH
+570 KSHGKDH
-580 PDIEKILQDF
+580 PSVADSLNNLAK
-590 TMLYYLQGKSEN
+590 LYDVQGD
-602 ELMLFGSKTLAL
+602 
-614 YERTFGEWDP
+614 YP
-624 RYAWQLNLSGLTF
+624 
-637 SAQGQQEQASPMFER
+637 
-652 AAVIYEKV
+652 
-660 LDKDDPDLVENLDLL
+660 
-675 ANSYFAQQNYVK
+675 K
-687 ALPLYIRVLAI
+687 ALPLYVRALAI
-698 KEKVLGKDHP
+698 REK
-708 DVANSLGLLA
+708 
-718 ASYSKQGK
+718 
-726 FEEAMP
+726 
-732 LYVRAQAINE
+732 
-742 LVFGKDHKNVAN
+742 VFGKDHPNVTT
-754 VLCEIAMSYLDQEK
+754 
-768 YEQALGMYERELV
+768 
-781 IREKALGKDHP
+781 
-792 DLVIS
+792 S
-797 LNNLASL
+797 LNNLA
-804 YRDQGDYKIAL
+804 G
-815 PLFVRAL
+815 
-822 AISENA
+822 
-828 LGKDHPDVA
+828 
-837 TSLKILASLYHSQGD
+837 LYHKQG
-852 YAKALPKYVRAL
+852 
-864 EISEKALG
+864 
-872 KDHSDV
+872 
-878 ATILNNLAELYKA
+878 NLA
-891 QGDYV
+891 

-904 ALAISEKTLGK
+904 ALAIVDKAYGK
-915 NHPSVA
+915 DHPSVA
-921 TILNNLALLYDEQGE
+921 NSLNNLAMLYQSQSD
-936 YQKAL
+936 YPKAL
-941 PMFARALAILDK
+941 PLYRRSLAIWENAL
-953 VHGKDHPN
+953 GKDHPN
-961 VGIFLN
+961 VATSLHKLGALYKAQGEYEKAEPIYLRVLEIRKKVLGQDDPNFANSLNGLALLYNKQEKYNKALPLFMQALAIREKAFGKDHPYVATSLN
-967 NYAACLEALGK
+967 NYADCLEALGK

-984 ARARAKKIKDQ
+984 ARARAKKIQDR
-995 IDRKSGK
+995 IDRKPGK

>member
-1 MQQADQPGESTQPK
+1 MQQADQPGESTQPT
-15 KRIFISYGRLDATDV
+15 KRIFISYGRQDATHV
-30 AAWLHQEL
+30 AVWLHQEL

-58 EWERKIEDAIS
+58 EWERKIEDAIRQRD
-69 KSNVVIALMSPHSVR
+69 VVIALMSPHSVR

-135 REILLKKVIDA
+135 RAILLNKVIDA
-146 IEHGVPEDPLLASL
+146 IEHGVSEDPLLASL

-259 PGFAESIRSINL
+259 PGFAESISSINL
-271 GSSGKAMDST
+271 GSSDKAMDST
-281 GRAAEL
+281 DRAAEL

-353 VVLSAL
+353 VVLNAL

-368 KYVQQRVDLSKRFA
+368 KYVQQRMDLSNRFA
-382 ASDETEKQRIVGG
+382 ASDEIEKQHIVDG

-418 LEINNLSDP
+418 LEINNLNDP
-427 IGGLASIYL
+427 IGGLAGFYL
-436 QHFRRLFANA
+436 QHFRRLFAN
-446 ETYQDVADCLE
+446 EEKYQDVADCLE
-457 VMLDS
+457 VMLVS
-462 HKPLS
+462 HEPLS
-467 DQFIAEVL
+467 DQFIADVL
-475 DRPVRNVTLA
+475 DRPVRNVTRA
-485 LNQLGSLVPMQQG
+485 LNQLGSLVPVQQG

-506 LFDWLRASQETPHTY
+506 LFDWLRASQEIPHTY

-527 GLDRIENWCERVGT
+527 GLVRIEKWCERMGT
-541 AEANHFV
+541 VEASNFM
-548 GKVYQFRG
+548 GEIYCTKPFRKL
-556 DFNKAETFYELCLQ
+556 DKACAKYEKSLE
-570 IALKMLGKDH
+570 IARNIVINL
-580 PDIEKILQDF
+580 
-590 TMLYYLQGKSEN
+590 
-602 ELMLFGSKTLAL
+602 KTLESYEILCATLNNVASIKQAL
-614 YERTFGEWDP
+614 RELDSANKHYEECLAIRRDLAKKYCTSEHHRNVCVSLDNVAGI
-624 RYAWQLNLSGLTF
+624 
-637 SAQGQQEQASPMFER
+637 QEAR
-652 AAVIYEKV
+652 N
-660 LDKDDPDLVENLDLL
+660 NLDS
-675 ANSYFAQQNYVK
+675 AYENY
-687 ALPLYIRVLAI
+687 
-698 KEKVLGKDHP
+698 
-708 DVANSLGLLA
+708 
-718 ASYSKQGK
+718 
-726 FEEAMP
+726 
-732 LYVRAQAINE
+732 NE
-742 LVFGKDHKNVAN
+742 
-754 VLCEIAMSYLDQEK
+754 
-768 YEQALGMYERELV
+768 
-781 IREKALGKDHP
+781 
-792 DLVIS
+792 
-797 LNNLASL
+797 
-804 YRDQGDYKIAL
+804 
-815 PLFVRAL
+815 
-822 AISENA
+822 
-828 LGKDHPDVA
+828 
-837 TSLKILASLYHSQGD
+837 SLKIRRKLMAEVNSYDTSREVLKSLGHIADIMSKIGNLDVAVKTLTECVEISRNISFRFRSAESERVLSIFLDRVGAAYYGLKEWDLAHRHYEESLKITERIALELGTLEGRRDITVTIESIAQVEFARQHDELALEHHGKSLQIREGIANEERDSSKFLYRLADIARSRGWISKILLKSD
-852 YAKALPKYVRAL
+852 PKAAL
-864 EISEKALG
+864 ENILKAHQASEDLSTIEISEKYYLETAANIWEVTATCLQLVNRQN
-872 KDHSDV
+872 DSDAV
-878 ATILNNLAELYKA
+878 SKKAEN
-891 QGDYV
+891 
-896 KALPMYVR
+896 VR
-904 ALAISEKTLGK
+904 RRIAMNDL
-915 NHPSVA
+915 
-921 TILNNLALLYDEQGE
+921 
-936 YQKAL
+936 
-941 PMFARALAILDK
+941 
-953 VHGKDHPN
+953 
-961 VGIFLN
+961 
-967 NYAACLEALGK
+967 
-978 TKEAAA
+978 
-984 ARARAKKIKDQ
+984 
-995 IDRKSGK
+995 

>member
-1 MQQADQPGESTQPK
+1 MQQADQPGESTQPT
-15 KRIFISYGRLDATDV
+15 KRIFISYGRQDATHV
-30 AAWLHQEL
+30 AAWLHQGL

-135 REILLKKVIDA
+135 RAILLKKVIDA

-185 FDQFDK
+185 FDQFDE
-191 WLQDNSE
+191 WLQDSAE

-271 GSSGKAMDST
+271 GSSGKGKDST
-281 GRAAEL
+281 DRAAEL

-311 LDEGGEGIQNLLAKV
+311 LDEGGEGIQNLLANV

-353 VVLSAL
+353 VVLNAL

-382 ASDETEKQRIVGG
+382 ASDEMEKQRIVDG

-436 QHFRRLFANA
+436 QHFRRLFANE

-457 VMLDS
+457 VMLVS
-462 HKPLS
+462 YQPLS

-475 DRPVRNVTLA
+475 HRPVRNVTRA
-485 LNQLGSLVPMQQG
+485 LNQLGSLVPVQQG

-541 AEANHFV
+541 AEANIFV
-548 GKVYQFRG
+548 ARLYESQEDDNQEVYDKSEKFYRRALAITE
-556 DFNKAETFYELCLQ
+556 KA
-570 IALKMLGKDH
+570 LGKDH
-580 PDIEKILQDF
+580 PDVAKILEELAGMLGYFKGDMDDAMPLLERALAIQEKVLGKDHPNVISMLNHMCEWYTGLTEFDKASALFERVLVFEENHLGKDHPGLLWHLNTLAELYCDQDQ
-590 TMLYYLQGKSEN
+590 YEQA
-602 ELMLFGSKTLAL
+602 LAL
-614 YERTFGEWDP
+614 YERALAI
-624 RYAWQLNLSGLTF
+624 R
-637 SAQGQQEQASPMFER
+637 ER
-652 AAVIYEKV
+652 A
-660 LDKDDPDLVENLDLL
+660 
-675 ANSYFAQQNYVK
+675 F
-687 ALPLYIRVLAI
+687 
-698 KEKVLGKDHP
+698 GKDHP
-708 DVANSLGLLA
+708 DVANSL
-718 ASYSKQGK
+718 
-726 FEEAMP
+726 
-732 LYVRAQAINE
+732 
-742 LVFGKDHKNVAN
+742 
-754 VLCEIAMSYLDQEK
+754 
-768 YEQALGMYERELV
+768 
-781 IREKALGKDHP
+781 
-792 DLVIS
+792 
-797 LNNLASL
+797 NNLAGL
-804 YRDQGDYKIAL
+804 YHEQGDYENAL
-815 PLFVRAL
+815 PIYLRAFK
-822 AISENA
+822 IGENA

-837 TSLKILASLYHSQGD
+837 KSLNTLAVFYYTQLLDSWEFLDSASDKNHPDTTGSLIALAMLYQSQGE
-852 YAKALPKYVRAL
+852 YRKALPLHERSLSILENAL
-864 EISEKALG
+864 
-872 KDHSDV
+872 D
-878 ATILNNLAELYKA
+878 
-891 QGDYV
+891 
-896 KALPMYVR
+896 
-904 ALAISEKTLGK
+904 
-915 NHPSVA
+915 
-921 TILNNLALLYDEQGE
+921 
-936 YQKAL
+936 
-941 PMFARALAILDK
+941 
-953 VHGKDHPN
+953 KDHPE
-961 VGIFLN
+961 VATSLN
-967 NYAACLEALGK
+967 NYADCLEALGK
-978 TKEAAA
+978 TKEAAV

-995 IDRKSGK
+995 IDRKSSN